1 LYRHAN
7 VKMSLVCCLAVGC
20 GSGTPEVAAQ
30 NRVFYDWPSGG
41 AAASAF
47 GTEFEQRYPPLDF
60 AGMPPRP
67 EYIGVTVLRG
77 GVHLSRP
84 NDWHIREARNDPGRA
99 FIQYISPR
107 ALSFALY
114 ERSDS
119 PDDPWRDVM
128 SRYEND
134 VSSVGAKVTGRGV
147 PVATWKGEGRA
158 YSVERKVDSAK
169 RAFVGY
175 SREILLR
182 GEHRVVLVQIVR
194 QRGDLADIDDE
205 LMRVMS
211 TLEVL

>member
-1 LYRHAN
+1 MA
-7 VKMSLVCCLAVGC
+7 
-20 GSGTPEVAAQ
+20 
-30 NRVFYDWPSGG
+30 
-41 AAASAF
+41 
-47 GTEFEQRYPPLDF
+47 PP
-60 AGMPPRP
+60 AP
-67 EYIGVTVLRG
+67 EYVGVTVLRG

-84 NDWHIREARNDPGRA
+84 SDWHIREANNDPGRA

-119 PDDPWRDVM
+119 PVDPWRDVM
-128 SRYEND
+128 SRYEVD
-134 VSSVGAKVTGRGV
+134 VSSVGAKITGRGV

-175 SREILLR
+175 SREVLLR

-194 QRGDLADIDDE
+194 QRGALADIDDE
-205 LMRVMS
+205 LMRVVS